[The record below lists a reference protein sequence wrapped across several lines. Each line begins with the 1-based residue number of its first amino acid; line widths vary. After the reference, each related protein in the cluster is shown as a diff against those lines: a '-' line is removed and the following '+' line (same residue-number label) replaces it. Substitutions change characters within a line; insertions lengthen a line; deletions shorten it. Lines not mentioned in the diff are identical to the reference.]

1 MIRNFLILLGFFVF
15 SCPAMSQ
22 DSEPAAIVEK
32 FQSQLLAVMKDA
44 ENISVQERYD
54 RLFPPITEAFHIPT
68 MVQIATPAHWKNA
81 SDSQKQR
88 IVEAFQRKNIA
99 TVATLFNGYSG
110 QKFEHL
116 GEKPAPQNTVLVK
129 TRIVN
134 PDGSGVSLDYRALKL
149 GDHWYLIDVI
159 VDDGISEMS
168 VRQSEF
174 RDILKNGGIEAL
186 ITSLNQKADELLAA
200 K

>member
-1 MIRNFLILLGFFVF
+1 MIRNFLIVLGFFII
-15 SCPAMSQ
+15 SSTSLAQ
-22 DSEPAAIVEK
+22 TSEPVALVEE

-44 ENISVQERYD
+44 ESISVRERYD
-54 RLFPPITEAFHIPT
+54 RLYPPITSAFHIPM
-68 MVQIATPAHWKNA
+68 MVQIATAKQWKTA
-81 SDSQKQR
+81 SKSQKQR

-116 GEKPAPQNTVLVK
+116 GEKQAPQNTVLVK

-134 PDGSGVSLDYRALKL
+134 PDGSGVSLDYRAIRIRERW
-149 GDHWYLIDVI
+149 HLIDVI

-174 RDILKNGGIEAL
+174 RDILQKGGIDAL
-186 ITSLNQKADELLAA
+186 ITTLNQKADELLAA
-200 K
+200 E